1 VGDPLARD
9 VVLNAYSTSLI
20 QSKARRLCRRPG
32 FSCSEREDL
41 EQEMWLHLVA
51 QAHHFDARRASL
63 NTFIDRT
70 VCSCVAM
77 ILRHRRRSK
86 RAPGFGTL
94 SLESTL
100 IEVDGQATPAR
111 EAISPDDLHRRTGAG
126 FHSEAVRREEAEAI
140 TFALDAMPVGS
151 RDLCRRLMSG
161 TVNSVARDLRLSR
174 RQVCDAIP
182 TIRGHLEQAGFRKNE
197 RIADNCLSNGISN

>member
-1 VGDPLARD
+1 MGDLLARD
-9 VVLNAYSTSLI
+9 VIVNAYSTSLI

-32 FSCSEREDL
+32 FSSSEREDL

-63 NTFIDRT
+63 NTFVDRA

-77 ILRHRRRSK
+77 ILRHRQRSK
-86 RAPGFGTL
+86 RASGFGTL

-126 FHSEAVRREEAEAI
+126 FHGAAVRWEEVEAI
-140 TFALDAMPVGS
+140 AYALNAMPPES
-151 RDLCRRLMSG
+151 RDLCHRLMRG
-161 TVNSVARDLRLSR
+161 TVNSVAGDLGLSR
-174 RQVCDAIP
+174 QQVRGAISA
-182 TIRGHLEQAGFRKNE
+182 IRRHLEQAGFGKK
-197 RIADNCLSNGISN
+197 